1 MVGTMQML
9 KVKVLGPIGETVSV
23 HLLPVSDEQG
33 ATITIDQTMC
43 QLGAGRARD
52 GLTVQI
58 ELMAPSDDPGEPMPI
73 AAYSPAPLAMS
84 AGHARLVAEGAA
96 PLVLVADRG
105 AGWKV
110 FENTDWPPNL
120 FNAPTDLLA
129 RQVPIDDPGQLSRIA
144 RAARK
149 LVGR

>member
-1 MVGTMQML
+1 ML

-23 HLLPVSDEQG
+23 HLLPVEQG
-33 ATITIDQTMC
+33 ATITIDQSMC
-43 QLGAGRARD
+43 ELGAGRARD

-58 ELMAPSDDPGEPMPI
+58 ELTAPIDDPGEPLPI
-73 AAYSPAPLAMS
+73 AACSPPPMAMS
-84 AGHARLVAEGAA
+84 AGHARLVAKGAA
-96 PLVLVADRG
+96 PLVLADRG

-110 FENTDWPPNL
+110 FEDADWPPASHSLGL

-129 RQVPIDDPGQLSRIA
+129 RQVPIDNPGQLSRIA

-149 LVGR
+149 LVGA